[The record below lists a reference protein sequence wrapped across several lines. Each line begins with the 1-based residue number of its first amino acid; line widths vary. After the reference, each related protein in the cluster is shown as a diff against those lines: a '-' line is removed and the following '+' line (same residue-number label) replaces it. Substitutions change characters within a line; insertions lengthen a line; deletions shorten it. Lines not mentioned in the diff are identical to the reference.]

1 MALVGLRN
9 LCTPA
14 YVYLVISAITILVIG
29 LQNLGNKNV
38 YCLGSYACNTSN
50 MLTIFIL
57 KVIYVLFWTWM
68 LNILCKSGF
77 ETVSWILV
85 LLPYIL
91 MFILIAFML
100 FANFPDDG
108 RYTRFDM
115 LA

>member
-14 YVYLVISAITILVIG
+14 YVYLVISAITILVIAI
-29 LQNLGNKNV
+29 QNFGNRNV
-38 YCLGSYACNTSN
+38 YCLGSYACNTPN
-50 MLTIFIL
+50 TFTIFIL
-57 KVIYVLFWTWM
+57 KVIYVLFWTWI

-85 LLPYIL
+85 LLPYVL
-91 MFILIAFML
+91 MFILIAFTL
-100 FANFPDDG
+100 FSTFPDDG
-108 RYTRFDM
+108 RYTSVDI